1 MTIIIR
7 RIDSES
13 FELDIRVPRVVSIKL
28 DQKKLRQ
35 IDDMVKKTGYK
46 NRSELIRDAIEV
58 YMRILEQTLGQQQ
71 GESPQGQGGIDPE
84 SIKEKILSKFSRQA

>member
-7 RIDSES
+7 RVDSES

-46 NRSELIRDAIEV
+46 NRSELIRDAIEI
-58 YMRILEQTLGQQQ
+58 YMKILEQTLGQQPS
-71 GESPQGQGGIDPE
+71 ESAQGQANIDPG
-84 SIKEKILSKFSRQA
+84 SIKEKILLRLAKQA